1 MHLVHTVSEL
11 HATLQPWR
19 AARETIAFVPTMGN
33 LHAGHIS
40 LVRKARELGECVVA
54 SIFVNPLQFGPS
66 EDFDKYPRTL
76 EADTALLQQAGVDV
90 VFAPSV
96 RDLYPGGYPPATTV
110 SVHGP
115 LAEVLCAPFRPG
127 HFTGVATI
135 VNILFNVVGPDVAV
149 FGEKDYQQLA
159 VIRRMAADLGL
170 AIRIVGAPTLRDP
183 DGLAM
188 SSRNQYLS
196 AEDRKRAAK
205 LYETL
210 QWVAGQLGEG
220 RRDFAALSQEAQAR
234 LVKARFN
241 PQYVDIRTP
250 DLEAPAEG
258 TKDFVVLCAAYL
270 GTTRLIDNV
279 SVRMQERL

>member
-1 MHLVHTVSEL
+1 MDVVHTVAEL
-11 HATLQPWR
+11 HAALEPWR
-19 AARETIAFVPTMGN
+19 RNRETIALVPTMGN

-40 LVRKARELGECVVA
+40 LVDKARELAECVVV
-54 SIFVNPLQFGPS
+54 SIFVNPLQFGPR

-76 EADTALLQQAGVDV
+76 KADTALLKKAKADV

-96 RDLYPGGYPPATTV
+96 QDLYPGGYPPATTV
-110 SVHGP
+110 SVGGP
-115 LAEVLCAPFRPG
+115 LTEILCAPFRPG

-135 VNILFNVVGPDVAV
+135 VNILFNVVSPDVAV

-170 AIRIVGAPTLRDP
+170 SIRIAGAPTLRDP

-196 AEDRKRAAK
+196 DEERRRAAK
-205 LYETL
+205 LHETL
-210 QWVAGQLGEG
+210 QWVAGELSGG
-220 RRDFAALSQEAQAR
+220 RRDYAMLSQEAQGR
-234 LVKARFN
+234 LAKALFN

-250 DLEAPAEG
+250 ALDAPDEK
-258 TKDFVVLCAAYL
+258 TRDFVVLAAAYL

-279 SVRMQERL
+279 TVRGP